1 MAKDGDIVDFMLG
14 GIFKLIG
21 KIIGTLA
28 TWAGKLIVLIFSGIW
43 KLLKWLFSTIVEL
56 LTTKK
61 GADEPSQN
69 STTTPEVVAETQ
81 QALTDNKFLANV
93 AEKCTYD
100 QIVCF
105 YNTVA
110 ENFPAEELH
119 DKYYNLFVNFL
130 VNPVLSVEEKCQL
143 LEINDKKLKEIYPQN
158 PTERGMFYVDG
169 LVACYNLYEYILGEE
184 LKVLVQQ
191 DKNELNEDVENGTI
205 VSNSMTKYLT
215 PIFAHAAL
223 IRGKQDE
230 FSMESSVWENYDIPK
245 FIEEA

>member
-93 AEKCTYD
+93 AEKCM
-100 QIVCF
+100 
-105 YNTVA
+105 
-110 ENFPAEELH
+110 
-119 DKYYNLFVNFL
+119 FL
-130 VNPVLSVEEKCQL
+130 
-143 LEINDKKLKEIYPQN
+143 
-158 PTERGMFYVDG
+158 
-169 LVACYNLYEYILGEE
+169 
-184 LKVLVQQ
+184 
-191 DKNELNEDVENGTI
+191 
-205 VSNSMTKYLT
+205 
-215 PIFAHAAL
+215 
-223 IRGKQDE
+223 
-230 FSMESSVWENYDIPK
+230 
-245 FIEEA
+245 